1 MITRILPAAFLAA
14 LLCAAPA
21 PARSQTPTPS
31 HDFVTLPRGYVDWYA
46 ASPGGSYAGGDLGR
60 GFGARLTLRL
70 AAARPLDRLAV
81 GAYAAHLPARDGH
94 GQVWEYGAH
103 TDVRVLGAAP
113 RAVDPLLTLGLGAVH
128 RDDAWRYAFVRRAI
142 RMRVVEPRTG
152 FALSPGVGARLRLA
166 GGVALR
172 GDVRHAFALDR
183 VAQGGTQV
191 AGGISL
197 PL

>member
-1 MITRILPAAFLAA
+1 MTTRFLPSAVLAT

-21 PARSQTPTPS
+21 PALSQTPTPS
-31 HDFVTLPRGYVDWYA
+31 HGPSIPRGYVDWYA
-46 ASPGGSYAGGDLGR
+46 ASASGSFAGGGVGR
-60 GFGARLTLRL
+60 GFGARVTMRL
-70 AAARPLDRLAV
+70 PAAAPLDRVAL
-81 GAYAAHLPARDGH
+81 GAYAAHLPSRDGQ

-103 TDVRVLGAAP
+103 TDVRVTAAP

-128 RDDAWRYAFVRRAI
+128 RDDAWQYAFARRAI
-142 RMRVVEPRTG
+142 RVRVVQPRTG
-152 FALSPGVGARLRLA
+152 LTLSPGVGARLRLA

-172 GDVRHAFALDR
+172 GDVRHAFALDH